1 MLTRCGGGYQHNI
14 LLIAPFASPC
24 CALIPFWQ
32 ASKMAL
38 ADRPQI
44 W

>member
-1 MLTRCGGGYQHNI
+1 MITRCGVGYQHNI
-14 LLIAPFASPC
+14 LLIAPFGSPC
-24 CALIPFWQ
+24 FALSPFWQ

-44 W
+44 Q

>member
-1 MLTRCGGGYQHNI
+1 MCGGGYQHII
-14 LLIAPFASPC
+14 LLIAPFGSPC
-24 CALIPFWQ
+24 CALSPFWQ
-32 ASKMAL
+32 ASKTAL